1 MKYKLNINFKN
12 WKVGSII
19 EDYEFKRLPQEL
31 KRYAIPI
38 NSGIGSIVQSV
49 IRSKKRK

>member
-1 MKYKLNINFKN
+1 MKYKLSIPFKH
-12 WKVGSII
+12 WKAGSFLD
-19 EDYEFKRLPQEL
+19 EYEFKRLPQEL

-38 NSGIGSIVQSV
+38 NSGVGSIVQSV

>member
-12 WKVGSII
+12 WKVGSIL
-19 EDYEFKRLPQEL
+19 DKYEFKRLPQEL

-38 NSGIGSIVQSV
+38 NSGVGSIVQSV